1 MAKTSVAVV
10 LSVMLLVSMI
20 SMVVLA
26 EEQEQ
31 PTVGQRI
38 DTAVTGVT
46 NAFNEHGGSE
56 AVDTVTSTAK
66 SFYGWLGDKAK
77 ELGIHF

>member
-1 MAKTSVAVV
+1 MAKVSSVAVV
-10 LSVMLLVSMI
+10 LSMMLLVS
-20 SMVVLA
+20 VVLA
-26 EEQEQ
+26 EEQ

-38 DTAVTGVT
+38 DSTVTGAT

-56 AVDTVTSTAK
+56 AVDAVTSTAK

-77 ELGIHF
+77 YV